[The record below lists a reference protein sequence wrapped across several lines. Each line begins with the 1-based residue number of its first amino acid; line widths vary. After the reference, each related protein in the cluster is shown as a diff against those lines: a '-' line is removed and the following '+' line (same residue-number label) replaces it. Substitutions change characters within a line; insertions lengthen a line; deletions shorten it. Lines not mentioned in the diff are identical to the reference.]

1 MKINAQ
7 QNSICTRGNTLWQA
21 TILGEPASKANSRKL
36 VTVHGR
42 PLFIKSEKAR
52 GYESDFLAQARPL
65 ADGPIEGKLAFTG
78 HFFYRTERPDL
89 DASLVFDCLQK
100 AGVIR
105 NDRQI
110 RAQHIYHGIDKD
122 NPRAEI
128 RLESLE

>member
-36 VTVHGR
+36 VRVHGQ
-42 PLFIKSEKAR
+42 PLFIKSKKAR
-52 GYESDFLAQARPL
+52 GYESDFLAQARPC
-65 ADGPIEGKLAFTG
+65 ADGPIEGSLAFIG
-78 HFFYRTERPDL
+78 HFFYRSERPDL

-100 AGVIR
+100 AGVIK

-110 RAQHIYHGIDKD
+110 REIHVYHGIDKE

-128 RLESLE
+128 LLEKLE